1 VISTARDSAAV
12 KDVSVKESVT
22 QILVVEGNPANRE
35 RLARIIAAE
44 ADFKICGLAEDFD
57 DALQLAERCR
67 PEVVVTGLQLKRSHG
82 LELIKQLR
90 TRFPRVPVL
99 VVSMFDSSFYAERAV
114 MAGARGFITR
124 RQAPKLVAP
133 AIRCVREGKVYL
145 NSVLARCVVAHL
157 ANGAVTTNSAGM
169 DRLTDRELEVFE
181 LIGCGL
187 STRKIAER
195 MRLAISTVNTHRA
208 RIKSKLSI
216 QGTSELLQRAITW
229 AHRSPS
235 MRVIGHPRG

>member
-1 VISTARDSAAV
+1 
-12 KDVSVKESVT
+12 
-22 QILVVEGNPANRE
+22 
-35 RLARIIAAE
+35 
-44 ADFKICGLAEDFD
+44 LAEDFD
-57 DALQLAERCR
+57 DALQLVERCQ

-99 VVSMFDSSFYAERAV
+99 VVSSFDSSFYAERAV
-114 MAGARGFITR
+114 LAGARGFVTR
-124 RQAPKLVAP
+124 RQAPKFVAP

-157 ANGAVTTNSAGM
+157 ANGAGTTSSAGM

-195 MRLAISTVNTHRA
+195 MQLAISTVNTHRA
-208 RIKSKLSI
+208 RIKSKLRA
-216 QGTSELLQRAITW
+216 QGSSELLQRAITW
-229 AHRSPS
+229 AHRSPHTS
-235 MRVIGHPRG
+235 VIGCRRL

>member
-1 VISTARDSAAV
+1 V
-12 KDVSVKESVT
+12 KELSVKESVT
-22 QILVVEGNPANRE
+22 QILVVDGNPSNRE
-35 RLARIIAAE
+35 RLARIISAE
-44 ADFKICGLAEDFD
+44 PDFKICGLAEDFD
-57 DALQLAERCR
+57 DALQLVECCQ

-99 VVSMFDSSFYAERAV
+99 VVSSFDSSFYAERAV
-114 MAGARGFITR
+114 LAGARGFVTR
-124 RQAPKLVAP
+124 RQAPKFVVP

-157 ANGAVTTNSAGM
+157 ANGAGTTNSAGM

-195 MRLAISTVNTHRA
+195 MQLAISTVNTHRA
-208 RIKSKLSI
+208 RIKSKLRV
-216 QGTSELLQRAITW
+216 QGSSELLQRAITW

-235 MRVIGHPRG
+235 TSMIGRRL

>member
-1 VISTARDSAAV
+1 M
-12 KDVSVKESVT
+12 KESVT
-22 QILVVEGNPANRE
+22 QILVVDGNPLHRE
-35 RLARIIAAE
+35 RLARIISAE

-57 DALQLAERCR
+57 DALRLVECCQ

-99 VVSMFDSSFYAERAV
+99 VVSTFDSSFYAERAV
-114 MAGARGFITR
+114 LAGARGFITR
-124 RQAPKLVAP
+124 RQASKFAAP

-145 NSVLARCVVAHL
+145 NSVLARCVVARL
-157 ANGAVTTNSAGM
+157 ANGSVTTDSAGM
-169 DRLTDRELEVFE
+169 GRLTDRELEVFE

-187 STRKIAER
+187 SSRKIAER
-195 MRLAISTVNTHRA
+195 MQLAISTVNTHRA
-208 RIKSKLSI
+208 RIKSKLHV
-216 QGTSELLQRAITW
+216 QGASELLQRAITW

-235 MRVIGHPRG
+235 AAAPVIGHSRQ

>member
-1 VISTARDSAAV
+1 M
-12 KDVSVKESVT
+12 KESVT
-22 QILVVEGNPANRE
+22 QILVVDGSPSNRE
-35 RLARIIAAE
+35 RLVRLISAQANFR
-44 ADFKICGLAEDFD
+44 ICGQAEDFD
-57 DALQLAERCR
+57 DALQLVESCQ
-67 PEVVVTGLQLKRSHG
+67 PEVVVTGLRLKRSHG

-99 VVSMFDSSFYAERAV
+99 VVSVFDSSFYAERAV
-114 MAGARGFITR
+114 LAGARGFITK

-157 ANGAVTTNSAGM
+157 ANGAVVTDSTGM

-187 STRKIAER
+187 SSRKIAER
-195 MRLAISTVNTHRA
+195 MRLTISTVNTHRA
-208 RIKSKLSI
+208 RIKSKLHV
-216 QGTSELLQRAITW
+216 QGSSELLQRAITW
-229 AHRSPS
+229 SHRSPS
-235 MRVIGHPRG
+235 TSVIGHTHP